1 MSTADTATESAAPPS
16 QEKRA
21 GLSLHNFVVLITLTF
36 VTILYSATVTIANV
50 ALPDIR
56 GALSATQDQITWV
69 VTANIVAT
77 AVATPLAGWL
87 AGRFGVRRLL
97 LFAVSGFTVSS
108 ILCGGATSL
117 PALIL
122 YRIGQGVFG
131 APLVPASQ
139 AYLLS
144 VFPKHQHTTAMAIWG
159 MGAILGPIIA
169 PTVGG
174 YLSELYGWRWVFYMI
189 VPFGGIALLSVAAV
203 IKRRGGDRAQV
214 RLDWIGFLALS
225 VAIASLQLML
235 DRGERNGWFDSAE
248 TIAEATVA
256 LGALYIFVA
265 HTFTSKQPFLSPSL
279 LLDRNYTIGLL
290 LVLVFGMLNFTP
302 MVLIPP
308 MLQEL
313 RGYPQS
319 IVGLLLAA
327 RGFGTLISFTS
338 MLFLSRMDPRIPITV
353 GFILQGLS
361 GVAMAQFDINV
372 TTFDVAWTSML
383 QGLGVGFVWVP
394 MAVAT
399 FATLDPNRV
408 PEASAVFHL
417 LRNMGSSI
425 YISLSVA
432 LLLHSAKINYA
443 EISAGIS
450 VFNEVLHMP
459 FVTGVWDTGSAK
471 GLAALSG
478 EVGRQSMMI
487 GYINTFYMFGYTSL
501 AAAPLVWF
509 MRAPKKS

>member
-1 MSTADTATESAAPPS
+1 MSTAETASDSTAQPGPE
-16 QEKRA
+16 QKA
-21 GLSLHNFVVLITLTF
+21 GLSLHNFLVLITLTF

-97 LFAVSGFTVSS
+97 LFAVTGFTVSS

-139 AYLLS
+139 AYLLG
-144 VFPKHQHTTAMAIWG
+144 VFPRHQHTTAMAIWG

-203 IKRRGGDRAQV
+203 IKSRGYREQV

-225 VAIASLQLML
+225 IAIASLQLML
-235 DRGERNGWFDSAE
+235 DRGERNGWFDSNE
-248 TIAEATVA
+248 TIAEAIIAV
-256 LGALYIFVA
+256 GALYFFVA

-279 LLDRNYTIGLL
+279 LLDRNYAIGLL
-290 LVLVFGMLNFTP
+290 LVLIFGMLNFTP

-327 RGFGTLISFTS
+327 RGLGTLVSFTS
-338 MLFLSRMDPRIPITV
+338 MLFLSRLDPRIPITV

-361 GVAMAQFDINV
+361 GIAMAQFDINV

-399 FATLDPNRV
+399 FATLDPKRV

-443 EISAGIS
+443 EISASIS
-450 VFNEVLHMP
+450 VFNEILQLP
-459 FVTGVWDTGSAK
+459 FVTGVWDTGSAR

-501 AAAPLVWF
+501 AAAPLVLF
-509 MRAPKKS
+509 MRAPKKG